1 MQDDLTSPTER
12 VAAAVY
18 WLCTGQ
24 ALTVAELAQRLQLTP
39 RGARYLL
46 NKAALVAPIYD
57 DENGVWRLAETL
69 DEGRRL

>member
-24 ALTVAELAQRLQLTP
+24 ALTVAELAQRLQMSP

-46 NKAALVAPIYD
+46 NRAALVAPIY
-57 DENGVWRLAETL
+57 DENGVWRLAEPL
-69 DEGRRL
+69 DDARQL